1 MLREPPIAY
10 RVSLVGRM
18 LAAVDLDNEPLL
30 AANEVHNV
38 GSDGFLTDEFVAH
51 QGARAQVT
59 PQAKLRLGGIC
70 AQPAGPFR
78 LELVWSAHA
87 DSPLT
92 RRASRVD
99 LSPQAGRG
107 GACG

>member
-30 AANEVHNV
+30 AADEVHNV

-51 QGARAQVT
+51 QGARAGDAT
-59 PQAKLRLGGIC
+59 GEAPPWWNLRAAGG
-70 AQPAGPFR
+70 PVP
-78 LELVWSAHA
+78 S
-87 DSPLT
+87 
-92 RRASRVD
+92 
-99 LSPQAGRG
+99 
-107 GACG
+107 